1 MYFAISDRCH
11 LFTLLENSS
20 HFCHYLASWVIPST
34 LFSQPRYIPVT
45 RNQNKAIDL
54 GDKENKNT
62 PSSRP
67 PLYCKVESLFGRRL
81 RSFEVFIGY
90 FQYTNFKQLIG
101 QASAEPTSSTSLRR
115 IIPYEDQRT
124 DIKHLF
130 VEVISQAYHH
140 YYYRQLYQTNTTTTS
155 LLRQNNQHQHHQSS
169 TKSKKPFSFF
179 FLNTPTKR
187 KARFPFP
194 RPPPP
199 AAGNSILAHATA
211 HHRPRSNSA
220 LQPTGIEYQPKRNH
234 SIASSTRS
242 VLLFLTF

>member
-20 HFCHYLASWVIPST
+20 HFCHYPASWVIPST
-34 LFSQPRYIPVT
+34 LLSQPRYIPVT

-140 YYYRQLYQTNTTTTS
+140 YYYRQLYPNKHNNNIITPSKQSTS
-155 LLRQNNQHQHHQSS
+155 TSPIIH
-169 TKSKKPFSFF
+169 KKQKAVFF
-179 FLNTPTKR
+179 F
-187 KARFPFP
+187 FP
-194 RPPPP
+194 
-199 AAGNSILAHATA
+199 
-211 HHRPRSNSA
+211 
-220 LQPTGIEYQPKRNH
+220 
-234 SIASSTRS
+234 
-242 VLLFLTF
+242 